1 MGNFLAVKR
10 TYFLEFERR
19 ADGFREGTAD
29 IIRLILGCAIAPC
42 RGNLSSDAIA
52 IMITGTTSGL
62 MRSRHIRRESNE
74 YVSGWNG
81 IGQGWARE
89 FWEPS

>member
-29 IIRLILGCAIAPC
+29 IIRLMLGCAIAPC
-42 RGNLSSDAIA
+42 RGNLASGAIV
-52 IMITGTTSGL
+52 IMIAGTISGP
-62 MRSRHIRRESNE
+62 M
-74 YVSGWNG
+74 
-81 IGQGWARE
+81 
-89 FWEPS
+89 P